1 MVLSPTGCQPKRWH
15 RLTRSSNKAGAFAP
29 ARWAPRPTAARL
41 WAKRLR
47 RRMADSSSRS
57 ATHGGRGHR
66 WKNGVER
73 GDTPPIYREISGEP
87 LTAGSPGTCTTS
99 DHRVRSNERRK
110 VMSYPDT
117 PLRLIERRVGYRRER
132 IRQLE
137 LAGKFPRRI
146 PMSARRNLW
155 IESEIDDWIREHIA
169 AVRCPAGTLNR
180 APRSR

>member
-1 MVLSPTGCQPKRWH
+1 
-15 RLTRSSNKAGAFAP
+15 
-29 ARWAPRPTAARL
+29 
-41 WAKRLR
+41 
-47 RRMADSSSRS
+47 
-57 ATHGGRGHR
+57 
-66 WKNGVER
+66 
-73 GDTPPIYREISGEP
+73 
-87 LTAGSPGTCTTS
+87 
-99 DHRVRSNERRK
+99 
-110 VMSYPDT
+110 MSYPDT